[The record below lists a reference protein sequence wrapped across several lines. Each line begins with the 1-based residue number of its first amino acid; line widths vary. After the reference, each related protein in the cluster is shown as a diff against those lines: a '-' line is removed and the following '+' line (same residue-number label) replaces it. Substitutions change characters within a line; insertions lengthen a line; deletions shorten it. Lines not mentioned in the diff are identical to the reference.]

1 MSKETLHLLM
11 TMNHDN
17 LETQIAMQCAP
28 LLTGMKISN
37 LLTVGSRKKQEV
49 LRTFRRTSISCYV
62 LYESGEKT
70 TFLLYRKQKL
80 ESYLDQPQ
88 IKQLMERFGYGCQ
101 DPVSILRLVSRRYK
115 AHMEGGRGFPHEIG
129 VLLGYPPEDVI
140 GFIENNGKNFLC
152 VGYWKVYSNL
162 NECRSIFRRYNHAR
176 EHVIHMVSHGM
187 DIADILEV
195 YGLKQ
200 YKSMTIGG

>member
-101 DPVSILRLVSRRYK
+101 DPVSILRRPGDIKPIWKGDAAFLMRSACCWDIPRR
-115 AHMEGGRGFPHEIG
+115 M
-129 VLLGYPPEDVI
+129 
-140 GFIENNGKNFLC
+140 
-152 VGYWKVYSNL
+152 
-162 NECRSIFRRYNHAR
+162 
-176 EHVIHMVSHGM
+176 
-187 DIADILEV
+187 
-195 YGLKQ
+195 
-200 YKSMTIGG
+200 